1 MKLKNNYRMIFLSRI
16 RRLGSV
22 NMRLAGMKM
31 VGAILLVLLFSGLL
45 PALAHHFRIA
55 GSRIQVMVSNDVC
68 SPDDCRSGEQVV
80 TCTDLSAL
88 FVPGYFYQTSPPV
101 DFCSMANGMPL
112 RVHTSLDSALQ
123 HRLAV
128 LLRRYAPL
136 IGAGVVL
143 EPATGAVLAMASYR
157 NENLDPQVLA
167 AGKNNYCLYAGF
179 PAASLFKIVTAGAV
193 LEKKAYTSYKT
204 LPVSGRFHT
213 LYKHQ
218 LGLKRQRFKA
228 QSVSLEKAFSLS
240 VNPFFGNL
248 GIHVLKEIELRDTAR
263 SMLFNVPLEFDLPV
277 GVSRMLEPDTEYG
290 RAEQACGFN
299 TETTISPLHAAMIA
313 ALPVNKGIVM
323 RPFLVERLE
332 SGGGVE
338 LYYRRLKSLS
348 HPFRE
353 ATVKNL
359 QRLMRAT
366 VRYGTAR
373 KSFAH
378 LKRVR
383 GSRKWLMGGK
393 TGSIDMPNRQGRCE
407 WFAGYGVN
415 GKREIAVAIVL
426 VHGEKRTISSSYV
439 AAEVIKKALKKP
451 PLTVAKTES
460 GH

>member
-1 MKLKNNYRMIFLSRI
+1 MIFMSRL
-16 RRLGSV
+16 RSLGTANV
-22 NMRLAGMKM
+22 HLTGVRMAGIALLTLLLC
-31 VGAILLVLLFSGLL
+31 GLLLVLTCRFWRS
-45 PALAHHFRIA
+45 
-55 GSRIQVMVSNDVC
+55 GSRVRVMVSNDVY
-68 SPDDCRSGEQVV
+68 SPDSYNSGEQAV

-88 FVPGYFYQTSPPV
+88 FAPGYFSQASPPV
-101 DFCSMANGMPL
+101 DFCSMANGIPL
-112 RVHTSLDSALQ
+112 RVHTSLDPALQ
-123 HRLAV
+123 HRLTV

-143 EPATGAVLAMASYR
+143 EPATGAVLAMVSYR
-157 NENLDPQVLA
+157 NENLDPQVLVE
-167 AGKNNYCLYAGF
+167 GRKNYCLYAGF

-228 QSVSLEKAFSLS
+228 RSVSLEKAFSLS
-240 VNPFFGNL
+240 INPFFGKL
-248 GIHVLKEIELRDTAR
+248 GIHVLEEAELCDIAR

-277 GVSRMLEPDTEYG
+277 GVSRMLEPDSEYS

-313 ALPVNKGIVM
+313 ALPVNKGIIM

-332 SGGGVE
+332 SGAGVE
-338 LYYRRLKSLS
+338 LFYRRLKALS

-353 ATVKNL
+353 KTVKNL
-359 QRLMRAT
+359 RRLMRAT

-393 TGSIDMPNRQGRCE
+393 TGSIDMPNHQGRCE

-415 GKREIAVAIVL
+415 GKRGIAVAIVL
-426 VHGEKRTISSSYV
+426 VHGERRTISSSYV
-439 AAEVIKKALKKP
+439 AAEVIKNALKKS

>member
-1 MKLKNNYRMIFLSRI
+1 MRLKNNYRMIFMSRL
-16 RRLGSV
+16 RRLRIANV
-22 NMRLAGMKM
+22 HLDRVKKAAVALLALLFCGT
-31 VGAILLVLLFSGLL
+31 LLVL
-45 PALAHHFRIA
+45 AHRFWAAR
-55 GSRIQVMVSNDVC
+55 SRVRVMVSNDAY
-68 SPDDCRSGEQVV
+68 SPDAGAFGGRDVL
-80 TCTDLSAL
+80 CTDLSAL
-88 FVPGYFYQTSPPV
+88 FDPEYFTQTSPPV
-101 DFCSMANGMPL
+101 DFCSTANDMSL
-112 RVHTSLDSALQ
+112 RVHTSLDPTLQ
-123 HRLAV
+123 HRLTI

-143 EPATGAVLAMASYR
+143 EPATGAVLAMVSYR
-157 NENLDPQVLA
+157 NKNLDPAVLA
-167 AGKNNYCLYAGF
+167 EGRTNYCLYAGF

-204 LPVSGRFHT
+204 MPVSGRFHT

-218 LGLKRQRFKA
+218 LGLKRRRFKA
-228 QSVSLEKAFSLS
+228 RSISLEKAFSLS

-248 GIHVLKEIELRDTAR
+248 GIHVLNEVELRDTAR
-263 SMLFNVPLEFDLPV
+263 SLLFNVPLEFDLPV
-277 GVSRMLEPDTEYG
+277 GVSRMLEPKTEYG

-313 ALPVNKGIVM
+313 ALPVNKGIIM

-332 SGGGVE
+332 SGTGVE
-338 LYYRRLKSLS
+338 LYYRCLKPLS
-348 HPFRE
+348 HPFKE
-353 ATVKNL
+353 KTIKNL
-359 QRLMRAT
+359 RRLMRGT

-383 GSRKWLMGGK
+383 GSRKWVLGGK
-393 TGSIDMPNRQGRCE
+393 TGSIDMPNREGRCE

-415 GKREIAVAIVL
+415 GNRRIAVAIVL
-426 VHGEKRTISSSYV
+426 VHGERRTISSAYV
-439 AAEVIKKALKKP
+439 AAEVIKNALKKP